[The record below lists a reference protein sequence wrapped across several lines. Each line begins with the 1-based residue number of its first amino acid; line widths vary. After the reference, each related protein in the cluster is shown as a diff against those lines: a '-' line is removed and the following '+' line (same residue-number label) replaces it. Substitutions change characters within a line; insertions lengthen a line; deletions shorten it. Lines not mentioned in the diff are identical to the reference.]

1 FIYSATYI
9 YSISL
14 HDVLPILTI
23 SNNLLKYMG
32 TNLMLESETEKG
44 SVFYFDIEVPYE
56 MNDVQENDGDMSE
69 IGRVLVVDDN
79 QNNRTI
85 IHHMLEYK
93 NIKSEVAAKIGRAS
107 CREKV

>member
-69 IGRVLVVDDN
+69 IVRVLVVDDN
-79 QNNRTI
+79 QNNRTRSEE
-85 IHHMLEYK
+85 HTSELQSRENLE
-93 NIKSEVAAKIGRAS
+93 
-107 CREKV
+107 CRLL